1 MYTFCL
7 NYRTKGLH
15 LFPSFWGKSCASQYS
30 IFFFFFR
37 LAHLLLNFLVK
48 RCAPFGQNIKQKV
61 YTLWSKK
68 CTPFASIFYRKVYT
82 FCPIMLSFTS
92 SPCSSAWLILIRNA
106 PWIPPPPRIECKTFY
121 TINVINYCHCLLINY
136 IKLITAI

>member
-82 FCPIMLSFTS
+82 FCPIRLSFTTCRELRS
-92 SPCSSAWLILIRNA
+92 SKVKLMWVGGWWLWWWWYEI
-106 PWIPPPPRIECKTFY
+106 
-121 TINVINYCHCLLINY
+121 
-136 IKLITAI
+136 ITETVQISN